1 MRVGLRG
8 WGYGWDFRGF
18 GGFKRERE
26 CCCCGGGGGGGGF
39 EGKDRREVE
48 VPLRI
53 VMVVE
58 GRKEVRFGGGGG
70 GEEMDCVFL
79 LHYFGGW
86 LLHG

>member
-1 MRVGLRG
+1 MRLGLRG
-8 WGYGWDFRGF
+8 WGYCWDFRGF

-26 CCCCGGGGGGGGF
+26 CCCCCGRGF
-39 EGKDRREVE
+39 EGKVRREVE

-58 GRKEVRFGGGGG
+58 GRKEMGFDGGG

>member
-1 MRVGLRG
+1 M
-8 WGYGWDFRGF
+8 
-18 GGFKRERE
+18 
-26 CCCCGGGGGGGGF
+26 
-39 EGKDRREVE
+39 E

-58 GRKEVRFGGGGG
+58 GRKEMGFGGGGGG

>member
-1 MRVGLRG
+1 MRVRAGLRG
-8 WGYGWDFRGF
+8 WGCVWDFRGF

-26 CCCCGGGGGGGGF
+26 CCCGGGGF
-39 EGKDRREVE
+39 EGKDGREVE

-58 GRKEVRFGGGGG
+58 GRKEMGFGGG

-79 LHYFGGW
+79 MHYFGGC

>member
-1 MRVGLRG
+1 MRVGFRR

-26 CCCCGGGGGGGGF
+26 CCCCCCCGGGF

-53 VMVVE
+53 VMVVVE
-58 GRKEVRFGGGGG
+58 GRKEMGFGGGG